1 MRLRRQRGRRV
12 SLKKRF
18 AAGALS
24 LSAAGLLAIASYE
37 GYRGEAYIPV
47 PGDVPTIG
55 FGSTDGVKM
64 GDTITVTNALERLS
78 RDVGN
83 AESAIGM
90 CVTVPLTQGEY
101 DAYTS
106 FSYNVGTK
114 AFCTSTLVRKLNSG
128 DYEGAC
134 SELKRWVYVGGRK
147 VDGLVKRREKE
158 YAMCVGK

>member
-1 MRLRRQRGRRV
+1 M
-12 SLKKRF
+12 SLKKRL

-55 FGSTDGVKM
+55 FGSTEGVKM
-64 GDTITVTNALERLS
+64 GDTITVPRALERLS

-134 SELKRWVYVGGRK
+134 SELKRWVYAGGRK
-147 VDGLVKRREKE
+147 VDGLVTRREKE

>member
-1 MRLRRQRGRRV
+1 M
-12 SLKKRF
+12 SLKKRL

-55 FGSTDGVKM
+55 FGSTEGVKM
-64 GDTITVTNALERLS
+64 GDTITVPRALERLS

-101 DAYTS
+101 DAYMS
-106 FSYNVGTK
+106 FAYNVGTK

-134 SELKRWVYVGGRK
+134 SELKRWVYAGGRK